1 MRVKSTAPS
10 KHPRTCCPAFH
21 LLPTPTCW
29 PRPRRTASNTP
40 QLPRSLPLPQKVA
53 LGLWVLGLPL
63 GPSKLSL
70 GSSIGLPGWTHA
82 RGEGQLAQGGGWEGE
97 EVETREG

>member
-10 KHPRTCCPAFH
+10 EHPPPLAVQLSTCCPPPLAGPAH
-21 LLPTPTCW
+21 IELHQTP
-29 PRPRRTASNTP
+29 P
-40 QLPRSLPLPQKVA
+40 QLPRSLPLPRKVA

-70 GSSIGLPGWTHA
+70 GSSIGLTGWTHA
-82 RGEGQLAQGGGWEGE
+82 RGEGQLAHGGG
-97 EVETREG
+97 

>member
-1 MRVKSTAPS
+1 M
-10 KHPRTCCPAFH
+10 
-21 LLPTPTCW
+21 
-29 PRPRRTASNTP
+29 
-40 QLPRSLPLPQKVA
+40 VA

-70 GSSIGLPGWTHA
+70 GSSIGLPGWIHA

>member
-1 MRVKSTAPS
+1 MLSPPLAG
-10 KHPRTCCPAFH
+10 PAH
-21 LLPTPTCW
+21 IELHRTPT
-29 PRPRRTASNTP
+29 
-40 QLPRSLPLPQKVA
+40 QLPRSLPLPRKVA

-70 GSSIGLPGWTHA
+70 GSSIGLTGWTHA

-97 EVETREG
+97 EEETREG